1 MAIYYF
7 EEDIDSITL
16 KKRDLNKWF
25 KNCIFDFKFQ
35 VGDINYIFCS
45 DNYLH
50 QINVKYLNHD
60 YFTDVITFNNNMDD
74 IISGDIYISVD
85 RISENAE
92 LYNTTFYDE
101 LYRVM
106 IHGLLHLLGFNDKTN
121 KQQIEMRRMEDLY
134 LSKFIKN

>member
-92 LYNTTFYDE
+92 LYSTTFYDE

>member
-134 LSKFIKN
+134 LSKFIQN